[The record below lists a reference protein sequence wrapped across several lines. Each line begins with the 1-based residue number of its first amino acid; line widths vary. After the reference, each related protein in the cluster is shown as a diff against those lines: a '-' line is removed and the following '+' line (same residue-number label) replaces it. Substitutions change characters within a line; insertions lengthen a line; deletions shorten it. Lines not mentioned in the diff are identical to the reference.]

1 MSLQVK
7 YLDIPE
13 GAQDAA
19 VVSAASGQLFGAPQQ
34 IAEGA
39 ADIPWATLEPGGW
52 MLDGTQK
59 LLPDAPEEI
68 GWWSAVRSG
77 EDGRFADPPTI
88 TISFPD
94 PYTATGLSFLFWP
107 SLNQWCS
114 EVQVRW
120 YRKEMRLADVIAYPD
135 GANWTLPETVESFDR
150 IEIRLLETNLPG
162 QFAKLQQVQIGQ
174 VVVFLQDEIIRVR
187 LLNEVDPSMCELSV
201 DTMTVEIRDK
211 KNRNLLPQK
220 NQRLELRRG
229 GERIAT
235 QYITDSSRENR
246 EQYVFTCQSAV
257 GRLES
262 EFAGGEYRQQDVKEL
277 LSQVLSG
284 FPYELDASFADM
296 TVTGNL
302 PICTCRDA
310 LQQIAF
316 AIGAVVLTQG
326 DGKIR
331 LVPPEEAVTGVFEPD
346 SIFTGAN
353 LTREARTAGIQITY
367 HNYQP
372 DGEDLPNTATRLD
385 TNVNAAEKGNIVVV
399 ENATLVDYDNVHRI
413 LQRLTDYHKLKHVL
427 TEDVVVSGQRAG
439 QIVRSPNPWGTVTE
453 GYITG
458 MDSEFT
464 RSGHTASITI
474 RGREVDSL

>member
-13 GAQDAA
+13 GSLEAA
-19 VVSAASGQLFGAPQQ
+19 VVSATSGQLFGVPQQ

-39 ADIPWATLEPGGW
+39 ADTPWATLEPGGW

-59 LLPDAPEEI
+59 LLPDDPEEI
-68 GWWSAVRSG
+68 GWWSAARSG
-77 EDGRFADPPTI
+77 EDGSFSDPPTI

-107 SLNQWCS
+107 SLTQWCS
-114 EVQVRW
+114 KVQVRW
-120 YRKEMRLADVIAYPD
+120 YRKDTLLADVIAYPD
-135 GANWTLPETVESFDR
+135 GANWTLTETVEGFDR
-150 IEIRLLETNLPG
+150 IEIRLLQTNLPG

-174 VVVFLQDEIIRVR
+174 VVVFLQEEIIRVR

-211 KNRNLLPQK
+211 YDRKLLPQK
-220 NQRLELRRG
+220 NQRLELYRN
-229 GERIAT
+229 GEPIAA
-235 QYITDSSRENR
+235 QYITDSSRETR
-246 EQYVFTCQSAV
+246 EQYVFTCQSAI
-257 GRLES
+257 GRLEG

-284 FPYELDASFADM
+284 FPYELDATFGDA

-302 PICTCRDA
+302 PVCTCRDA

-331 LVPPEEAVTGVFEPD
+331 LVPSEKNVTGAFEPG
-346 SIFTGAN
+346 SIFAGAN
-353 LTREARTAGIQITY
+353 LTREARTAGIQITA

-372 DGEDLPNTATRLD
+372 NGEDWPNTITQVD
-385 TNVNAAEKGNIVVV
+385 TDVTAAEKGNIVVV
-399 ENATLVDYDNVHRI
+399 ENATLVNDDNVHHI

-427 TEDVVVSGQRAG
+427 TEDVVVSGQKAG

-458 MDSEFT
+458 MESEFT

>member
-7 YLDIPE
+7 YIDIPE
-13 GAQDAA
+13 GAQEAA
-19 VVSAASGQLFGAPQQ
+19 VVSATSGQLFGTPQQ
-34 IAEGA
+34 IAEGV

-52 MLDGTQK
+52 SLDGTQK

-88 TISFPD
+88 TVSFQD
-94 PYTATGLSFLFWP
+94 SYTATGLGFRFWP
-107 SLNQWCS
+107 SLKAWCS
-114 EVQVRW
+114 KVQVRW
-120 YRKEMRLADVIAYPD
+120 YRKDTCLADVIAYPD
-135 GANWTLPETVESFDR
+135 GANWTLPETMEDFDR
-150 IEIRLLETNLPG
+150 IEIQLLQTNLPG

-174 VVVFLQDEIIRVR
+174 VVVFLQDEIIRVQ
-187 LLNEVDPSMCELSV
+187 LLNEVDPAMCELSA

-211 KNRNLLPQK
+211 YDRKLLPQK
-220 NQRLELRRG
+220 NQRMELHRN
-229 GERIAT
+229 GEQIAA
-235 QYITDSSRENR
+235 QYITDSSREAR
-246 EQYVFTCQSAV
+246 DQYVFTCQSAI
-257 GRLES
+257 GRLEG

-284 FPYELDASFADM
+284 FPYELDASFGDA

-302 PICTCRDA
+302 PVCTCRDA

-326 DGKIR
+326 DGVIR
-331 LVPPEEAVTGVFEPD
+331 LVPPEKTATGAFEPG
-346 SIFTGAN
+346 SIFTGAKM
-353 LTREARTAGIQITY
+353 TRQARTAGIQITA

-372 DGEDLPNTATRLD
+372 NGEDLPNTVTRVD
-385 TNVNAAEKGNIVVV
+385 TDVTAAEKGNIVVV
-399 ENATLVDYDNVHRI
+399 ENATLVNADNVHRI

-427 TEDVVVSGQRAG
+427 TEDVVVSGQKAG

-453 GYITG
+453 GYITS
-458 MDSEFT
+458 MESEFT

>member
-13 GAQDAA
+13 GSQEAA
-19 VVSAASGQLFGAPQQ
+19 VVSATSGQLFGVPRQ

-39 ADIPWATLEPGGW
+39 ADTPWATLEPGGW

-68 GWWSAVRSG
+68 GWWSAARSG
-77 EDGRFADPPTI
+77 EDGNFSDPPTI

-107 SLNQWCS
+107 SLKEWCCK
-114 EVQVRW
+114 VQVRW
-120 YRKEMRLADVIAYPD
+120 YRKDTLLADAIAYPD
-135 GANWTLPETVESFDR
+135 GANWTLSETVEGFDR
-150 IEIRLLETNLPG
+150 IEIRLLQTNLPG

-174 VVVFLQDEIIRVR
+174 VVVFLQEEIIRVR

-211 KNRNLLPQK
+211 YDRKLLPQK
-220 NQRLELRRG
+220 NQRLELYRN
-229 GERIAT
+229 GEPIAA
-235 QYITDSSRENR
+235 QYITDSSRETR
-246 EQYVFTCQSAV
+246 EQYVFTCQSAI
-257 GRLES
+257 GRLEG

-284 FPYELDASFADM
+284 FPYELDATFGDA

-302 PICTCRDA
+302 PVCTCRDA

-331 LVPPEEAVTGVFEPD
+331 LVPPEKNVTGAFEPG

-353 LTREARTAGIQITY
+353 LTREARTAGIQITA

-372 DGEDLPNTATRLD
+372 NGEDLPNTITQVD
-385 TNVNAAEKGNIVVV
+385 TDVTAAEKGNIVVV
-399 ENATLVDYDNVHRI
+399 ENATLVNADNVHHI

-427 TEDVVVSGQRAG
+427 TEDVVVSGQKAG

-458 MDSEFT
+458 MESEFT